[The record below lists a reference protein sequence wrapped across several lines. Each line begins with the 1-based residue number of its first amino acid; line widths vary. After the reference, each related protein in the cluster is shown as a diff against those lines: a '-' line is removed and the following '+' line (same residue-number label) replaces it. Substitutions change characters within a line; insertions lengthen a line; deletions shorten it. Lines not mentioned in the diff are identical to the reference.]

1 MKLCPAADSLT
12 ARGRVDGF
20 GSQYSAL
27 VSVYAYA
34 ARSNRTFCA
43 TPWVSMAHGL
53 DAARMF
59 SFIGG
64 AAFGPSS
71 LLPILYAAS
80 SALIGTQSV
89 VQAKAFSEL
98 MEVWLTGQENIWAHW
113 LTYVTLAYCAPAC
126 GSSLSRSRALR

>member
-1 MKLCPAADSLT
+1 MHQFSIAQLSGFWESPLWLAFVAGVWCLSL
-12 ARGRVDGF
+12 AMQAFWHAQVKRVR
-20 GSQYSAL
+20 A
-27 VSVYAYA
+27 
-34 ARSNRTFCA
+34 
-43 TPWVSMAHGL
+43 
-53 DAARMF
+53 
-59 SFIGG
+59 GG
-64 AAFGPSS
+64 AACGPSS

-126 GSSLSRSRALR
+126 GSSPSRSRALR